1 MAQQQQL
8 QLGVGAKVWSALE
21 LEWLP
26 PYHDWRSAHL
36 WMGNHYEVPVA
47 LCLAYVVVIFGGKR
61 LMRDRKPFDLQQP
74 LFVWNVL
81 LAAFSAVGALCTVP
95 HIYATVSSKGFT
107 ADMCT
112 TESELANPW
121 VYLFCLSKIP
131 ELLDTVFI
139 VLRKKPLIFLHYYH
153 HIMTL
158 LYCWNAWALHIPNG
172 GWFAGMN
179 LIIHTLMY
187 SYYAACA
194 NGVRFSNRTRLSIT
208 SLQILQMVLG
218 VSIVLH
224 NLVVCN
230 THPENYIFG
239 LVMYASYMV
248 LFTKLFLDSYVFK
261 RPASAAGRGD
271 VKSAKER
278 AERVKDEQE
287 QEVDSRLKK
296 RSTVKKAN

>member
-1 MAQQQQL
+1 MAQQLQQG
-8 QLGVGAKVWSALE
+8 LGEKVWSALE

-26 PYHDWRSAHL
+26 AYHDWRSAHL
-36 WMGNHYEVPVA
+36 WMGQHYEVPVA
-47 LCLAYVVVIFGGKR
+47 LCALYVMVIFGGKR
-61 LMRDRKPFDLQQP
+61 LMRDRTAFDLQQP
-74 LFVWNVL
+74 LFFWNVF
-81 LAAFSAVGALCTVP
+81 LATFSAVGALCTVP
-95 HIYATVSSKGFT
+95 HIYTTVKERGFT
-107 ADMCT
+107 EDMCT
-112 TESELANPW
+112 TTSEMANPW

-153 HIMTL
+153 HVMTL
-158 LYCWNAWALHIPNG
+158 LYCWNAWAIHIPNG
-172 GWFAGMN
+172 GWFASMN

-194 NGVRFSNRTRLSIT
+194 IGVRFSNRTRLSIT
-208 SLQILQMVLG
+208 SLQILQMILG

-261 RPASAAGRGD
+261 RPARD

-287 QEVDSRLKK
+287 QDHTAADSSRIRK
-296 RSTVKKAN
+296 RPTTVKKAN